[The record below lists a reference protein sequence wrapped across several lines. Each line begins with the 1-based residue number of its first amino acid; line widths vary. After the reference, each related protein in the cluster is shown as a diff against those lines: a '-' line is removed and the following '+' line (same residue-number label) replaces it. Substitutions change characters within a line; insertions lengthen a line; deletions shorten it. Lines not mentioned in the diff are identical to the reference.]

1 MACHTIDGS
10 ARVGPTWKGLYGK
23 TESMADGS
31 SALVDEAYLRSF
43 IRDPQ
48 ARHVKGFPPVMPKID
63 LSDEE
68 LAALVAYIQSLGSPP
83 AQAAAEQKAP
93 R

>member
-1 MACHTIDGS
+1 
-10 ARVGPTWKGLYGK
+10 
-23 TESMADGS
+23 
-31 SALVDEAYLRSF
+31 
-43 IRDPQ
+43 
-48 ARHVKGFPPVMPKID
+48 MPKIE
-63 LSDEE
+63 LTDEE